1 MGKHTLLE
9 RFVTRA
15 FASRRGFVAAL
26 AAITVI
32 LGWFAWQVEIRTVFA
47 DLLPQKHPYV
57 TVHERFKETFGGS
70 NVVSI
75 MVEVADGDIFSL
87 PVLGKV
93 QAITNALSYVDGVN
107 TTQIVSLAT
116 RKLREIRATTAG
128 IDSRPLMHPDLP
140 AGEQALRD
148 LRAAVV
154 KNPLV
159 YGSYVSLDL
168 KAALI
173 TVDFYDQ
180 KLDYPAVFRQIR
192 AIADEHS
199 GGGTTVRVVGDPV
212 LYGWVAHYV
221 PETLHILLATVGALV
236 SLLFVVARTLRGT
249 VLPLL
254 AGATSAVWALG
265 AARLLGYHMDPLVIV
280 VAFLI
285 TARSISHAVQ
295 VVTCFDNEVGD
306 GRATMLEAAKD
317 SMRTLLKPGL
327 LGVFADAGAMLVVIL
342 TPIPLMQKISLI
354 GTIWVLT
361 IGVTASIT
369 TPLLLTWVRKPNA
382 TAHSFDLSPYL
393 DRLLRLCV
401 RVAVGPARFWVLGLT
416 AAAFVGSGLYAFNLK
431 VGDANPGS
439 PILWPD
445 SRYNT
450 DAAAINGRFPGAD
463 RMFVVLAGRQADAVK
478 DPEVLASMERFQ
490 RFMEAQPE
498 VGATLSLADIL
509 PPVRAILHEGNPRYL
524 ELGRTAEENGES
536 LFMLKAGADAGDL
549 DRFVD
554 PTFTDGAVTLFFRD
568 HRGDTIQTAVARVKE
583 FIAANPLPGADYLL
597 AGGLAGVLAAV
608 NEVILA
614 GQIESIALA
623 LLVLVVCC
631 GIAYRSMSAGLFF
644 MVPVVLSNTLTFSYM
659 AWKGIGMN
667 VNTLPV
673 AALGIGLGVD
683 YAIYVVDGIREELE
697 GTDDLAEAIRRS
709 LLLGPGRGVLVTA
722 LTLITSVGLWWLSSL
737 RFQAEMGVL
746 MAIWLFISAFSALF
760 IMPAVV
766 FVFRPQFVVG
776 RRGADRNPATVFA
789 ESTTMLI
796 GGTQR

>member
-1 MGKHTLLE
+1 MDVVRHTLLD
-9 RFVTRA
+9 RFVTVT
-15 FASRRGFVAAL
+15 FDYRRIFVAVL
-26 AAITVI
+26 AVLTLA

-75 MVEVADGDIFSL
+75 MVEVEQGDVFTRPAL
-87 PVLGKV
+87 AKV

-107 TTQIVSLAT
+107 TTQIISLAT
-116 RKLREIRATTAG
+116 RKLREIRSSTAG

-140 AGEQALRD
+140 ANDQELEA
-148 LRAAVV
+148 LRAAVL

-159 YGSYVSLDL
+159 YGSYVSFDL
-168 KAALI
+168 KAALV

-180 KLDYPAVFRQIR
+180 KIEYSKVFAQIR
-192 AIADEHS
+192 EIADKYS
-199 GGGTTVRVVGDPV
+199 GDGATVRVVGDPV

-221 PETLHILLATVGALV
+221 PETLHILLATIGALV
-236 SLLFVVARTLRGT
+236 SLLFVVARTIRGT
-249 VLPLL
+249 LLPLL
-254 AGATSAVWALG
+254 AGFTSAVWALG
-265 AARLLGYHMDPLVIV
+265 AARLLGFHMDPLVIV

-295 VVTCFDNEVGD
+295 VVTCFDNAVAD
-306 GRATMLEAAKD
+306 GRTTMLEAAKH
-317 SMRTLLKPGL
+317 SMHTLLKPGL

-361 IGVTASIT
+361 IGVTASVT
-369 TPLLLTWVRKPNA
+369 TPLLLTWVRKPHA
-382 TAHSFDLSPYL
+382 KAHAFDLSPYL
-393 DRLLRLCV
+393 ERVLKLCV
-401 RVAVGPARFWVLGLT
+401 GVAIGRARFWMLGLT
-416 AAAFVGSGLYAFNLK
+416 AIVFVASGLYAFNLK

-439 PILWPD
+439 PILWPN
-445 SRYNT
+445 SPYNT
-450 DAAAINGRFPGAD
+450 DAAAINGRFSGAD
-463 RMFVVLAGRQADAVK
+463 RMFVVVAGKAPDAIK
-478 DPEVLASMERFQ
+478 EPGVLTNMQRFQ

-509 PPVRAILHEGNPRYL
+509 PPVRALLREGNLRYL
-524 ELGRTAEENGES
+524 ELGRNAEENGEL
-536 LFMLKAGADAGDL
+536 LFMLKANADAGDL

-554 PTFTDGAVTLFFRD
+554 PTFQDGAVTLFFRD
-568 HRGDTIQTAVARVKE
+568 HQGETIQTAVARIKE
-583 FIAANPLPGADYLL
+583 FMAANPLDHAEYLL

-623 LLVLVVCC
+623 LLVLVICC

-697 GTDDLAEAIRRS
+697 NTNDLGEAIRRS
-709 LLLGPGRGVLVTA
+709 LLLGPGKGVLVTA
-722 LTLITSVGLWWLSSL
+722 LTPITSVGLWWLSSL

-746 MAIWLFISAFSALF
+746 MAIWLCISAFSALF

-766 FVFRPQFVVG
+766 YVFRPEFVVG
-776 RRGADRNPATVFA
+776 RSAERNPAPA
-789 ESTTMLI
+789 LAGI
-796 GGTQR
+796 